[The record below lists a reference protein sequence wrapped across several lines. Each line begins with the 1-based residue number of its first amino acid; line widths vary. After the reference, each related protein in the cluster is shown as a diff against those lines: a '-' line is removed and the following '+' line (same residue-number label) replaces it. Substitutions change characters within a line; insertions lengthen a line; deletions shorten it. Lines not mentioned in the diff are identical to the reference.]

1 VNNRLS
7 VPGED
12 DMPEPFEDVEAFIE
26 RAQRGLPALRRLL
39 DEARAE
45 LPGRAWSADATGTV
59 RVALGEDGLP
69 EAFAVA
75 ANWRSAVGVEGFAA
89 AVTQACHNAVI
100 GVDEPGGTAQ
110 VAPSVRHL
118 LSMLEYL
125 GGTGEPP
132 PGIALGRVDPP
143 EEPVAA
149 TPAAG
154 PLWTA
159 PLLDELHATARAM
172 AGVDDLVEAA
182 RRAPVGSGAHGR
194 LTLTAGEAVTCTA
207 DPEWLGR
214 QEAAELEA
222 ALASAVSSLRNAR
235 HAAEAELDQLLSRPQ
250 RLLREMTE

>member
-1 VNNRLS
+1 
-7 VPGED
+7 
-12 DMPEPFEDVEAFIE
+12 MPEAFENVEAFVE

-45 LPGRAWSADATGTV
+45 LPGRVWSADATGTV

-89 AVTQACHNAVI
+89 AVTQACSNAVT

-118 LSMLEYL
+118 LSLLEYL

-143 EEPVAA
+143 EEQAH

-172 AGVDDLVEAA
+172 SGIDDLVEAA
-182 RRAPVGSGAHGR
+182 QRAPVGSGAHGR
-194 LTLTAGEAVTCTA
+194 LTLTAGEAITCTA

-214 QEAAELEA
+214 QEAADLDA

-235 HAAEAELDQLLSRPQ
+235 HAAEAELDQVLSRPQ

>member
-1 VNNRLS
+1 
-7 VPGED
+7 
-12 DMPEPFEDVEAFIE
+12 MPEPFENVEAFIE

-45 LPGRAWSADATGTV
+45 LPGRVWSADSTGTV

-75 ANWRSAVGVEGFAA
+75 TNWRSTVGVEGFAA
-89 AVTQACHNAVI
+89 AVTQACRNAVT
-100 GVDEPGGTAQ
+100 GVDESGGTAQ
-110 VAPSVRHL
+110 VTPSVRHL

-143 EEPVAA
+143 DDRATA
-149 TPAAG
+149 KAHTPAAG

-159 PLLDELHATARAM
+159 PLLDELHATAQAM
-172 AGVDDLVEAA
+172 SGVDDLARAA

-222 ALASAVSSLRNAR
+222 ALASAASSLRAAR
-235 HAAEAELDQLLSRPQ
+235 QSAEAELDRVLSRPQ

>member
-1 VNNRLS
+1 
-7 VPGED
+7 
-12 DMPEPFEDVEAFIE
+12 MPEPIENVEAFIE

-39 DEARAE
+39 DEARAQ
-45 LPGRAWSADATGTV
+45 LPGRVWSADATGTV

-89 AVTQACHNAVI
+89 AVTQACHNAVT

-118 LSMLEYL
+118 LSMLEHL

-132 PGIALGRVDPP
+132 PGIALGRLDRPDDRATTPTV
-143 EEPVAA
+143 A

-159 PLLDELHATARAM
+159 PLLDELHATAQAM
-172 AGVDDLVEAA
+172 AGVDDLVQAA
-182 RRAPVGSGAHGR
+182 QRAPMGSGAHGR

-214 QEAAELEA
+214 QEAPDLEA
-222 ALASAVSSLRNAR
+222 ALASAVSSLRAAR
-235 HAAEAELDQLLSRPQ
+235 QAAEAELDQVLSRPQ
-250 RLLREMTE
+250 RLLKEMTE

>member
-1 VNNRLS
+1 
-7 VPGED
+7 
-12 DMPEPFEDVEAFIE
+12 MPEPFENVEAFIE

-45 LPGRAWSADATGTV
+45 LPGRVWSADTTGTV

-75 ANWRSAVGVEGFAA
+75 TNWRGAVGVEGFAA
-89 AVTQACHNAVI
+89 AVTQACRTAVT

-143 EEPVAA
+143 EEQAH
-149 TPAAG
+149 TPATG

-159 PLLDELHATARAM
+159 PLLDELHATAQAM
-172 AGVDDLVEAA
+172 AGVDDLVQAA
-182 RRAPVGSGAHGR
+182 QRAPVGSGAHGR

-222 ALASAVSSLRNAR
+222 ALASAVSSLRAAR
-235 HAAEAELDQLLSRPQ
+235 QAAEAELDQVLSRPQ